1 MDGWVF
7 QPNLKNLEARFC
19 CAYLYKKNII
29 IIHLY
34 LLSILTYLI
43 MGYLLRVALC
53 GIVLLRK

>member
-1 MDGWVF
+1 MAGYFSLIWKTWKLDSAVHI
-7 QPNLKNLEARFC
+7 
-19 CAYLYKKNII
+19 YIKKPII